1 MFTVHNRESFY
12 VTEWWGDS
20 CPFARR
26 NTYLPPYSGVLSS
39 SEKLSLSSLLRTP
52 AMALPLWNK
61 NRSTFKFIPLTV
73 NISEYAVGFLRLCFF
88 YFDLFYL
95 LIVGVKCCYCSW
107 LQSVTPTRTH
117 THSLENPVRG
127 IGPLRRPLPVK
138 HTNSEDTNSHAQ
150 TWSESA
156 FQARTW
162 RHTYALDRGA
172 TGIGIETK
180 CSY

>member
-1 MFTVHNRESFY
+1 MSQSGEATPVHLPDGTLTCRHTVAYSHRPRSCHCRRCYAPLPWRCPSETK
-12 VTEWWGDS
+12 TEAPSNLFRWLWI
-20 CPFARR
+20 
-26 NTYLPPYSGVLSS
+26 YLN
-39 SEKLSLSSLLRTP
+39 
-52 AMALPLWNK
+52 MLWV
-61 NRSTFKFIPLTV
+61 FWDCV
-73 NISEYAVGFLRLCFF
+73 FF

-138 HTNSEDTNSHAQ
+138 HTNSEDTNSHAP

-162 RHTYALDRGA
+162 RHTYALDRGV